1 VAERGGGDARAETRR
16 ASETVLFWP
25 DLDRLRRLV
34 FAPDHFV
41 RVKQSGAAFPIDNN
55 LEMTG
60 KGEVLTRA
68 IKTIPALCVF
78 SLGAILTS
86 AGQDLTNSKDPAGM
100 KRYEGSE
107 LIGYRAPRFDEYLL
121 PLGPPTNF
129 SPPAYEKSK
138 PVEGQV
144 GYYTYLAPAG
154 RSPAELYR
162 NYKQEF
168 QRLGIEIQ
176 YEKNA
181 GQPGDFG
188 STFDKIDNDCDLAQI
203 LTYDGADERLMVGQT
218 RDAKPSYYMVFVTAY
233 SDGVIPDRLQG
244 RVEKGRALAQ
254 LVVISPDALEKKMA
268 FLNADDMKRSIHD
281 SGEVAVYGLYFD
293 TDKDAIK
300 SESQSALAEIAKLL
314 KSDPSLRL
322 HIVGHTDNQGKPDY
336 NLDLSHRRATS
347 VVAELSSKYGI
358 GVNRLDAFGCGM
370 YSPIESNEAEIGR
383 AKNRRVEL
391 VQW

>member
-1 VAERGGGDARAETRR
+1 MNFSGDLTTQYEGIGEALIQMLKATLVLCILFSGGT
-16 ASETVLFWP
+16 
-25 DLDRLRRLV
+25 
-34 FAPDHFV
+34 
-41 RVKQSGAAFPIDNN
+41 
-55 LEMTG
+55 
-60 KGEVLTRA
+60 
-68 IKTIPALCVF
+68 
-78 SLGAILTS
+78 LTS
-86 AGQDLTNSKDPAGM
+86 AAQDLPNSKDPEGM

-121 PLGPPTNF
+121 PLGPPTNL

-144 GYYTYLAPAG
+144 SYYTYLAPSG
-154 RSPAELYR
+154 RSPAELFR

-168 QRLGIEIQ
+168 QRLGIEVQ
-176 YEKNA
+176 YQKGE

-203 LTYDGADERLMVGQT
+203 LTYDGADERVMVGQT

-233 SDGVIPDRLQG
+233 SDGVIPERLQG

-254 LVVISPDALEKKMA
+254 LVVISPDVLEKKMA
-268 FLNADDMKRSIHD
+268 FLNADDMKQAIRD

-293 TDKDAIK
+293 TDKAVVK
-300 SESQSALAEIAKLL
+300 AESQSALAEIAKLM
-314 KSDPSLRL
+314 KSDSSLRL
-322 HIVGHTDNQGKPDY
+322 HVVGHTDNQGKPDY
-336 NLDLSHRRATS
+336 NLDLSHRRAIS
-347 VVAELSSKYGI
+347 VVAELTSKYGI
-358 GVNRLDAFGCGM
+358 KAERLDAFGCGI
-370 YSPIESNEAEIGR
+370 YSPVASNEAEIGR

>member
-1 VAERGGGDARAETRR
+1 
-16 ASETVLFWP
+16 VLN
-25 DLDRLRRLV
+25 
-34 FAPDHFV
+34 
-41 RVKQSGAAFPIDNN
+41 RVLKA
-55 LEMTG
+55 
-60 KGEVLTRA
+60 
-68 IKTIPALCVF
+68 IPALCVLF
-78 SLGAILTS
+78 SGAILTS
-86 AGQDLTNSKDPAGM
+86 AGQDLPNSKDPAGM

-107 LIGYRAPRFDEYLL
+107 IIGYRSPMFDEYLL
-121 PLGPPTNF
+121 PLGPPSNF

-144 GYYTYLAPAG
+144 SYYTYLAPAG
-154 RSPAELYR
+154 RSPAELFR

-168 QRLGIEIQ
+168 QRLGIEVQ

-203 LTYDGADERLMVGQT
+203 LTYDGADERLMVGQS
-218 RDAKPSYYMVFVTAY
+218 RDAKPTYYMVFVTAY
-233 SDGVIPDRLQG
+233 NDGVIPERLEG
-244 RVEKGRALAQ
+244 RVQKGRALAQ
-254 LVVISPDALEKKMA
+254 LVVISPDVLEKKMA
-268 FLNADDMKRSIHD
+268 FLNADDMKRAIHD

-293 TDKDAIK
+293 TDKDAVK

-314 KSDPSLRL
+314 KSEPSVRL
-322 HIVGHTDNQGKPDY
+322 HVVGHTDNQGKPDY

-347 VVAELSSKYGI
+347 VVAELTSKFGI
-358 GVNRLDAFGCGM
+358 GANRLDAFGCGI
-370 YSPIESNEAEIGR
+370 YSPVASNEAEIGR